1 MPQFRIV
8 GLSRT
13 TLFVSTLF
21 PAWLAAMVLA
31 ACIMLQAGLAPAVE
45 STNDMAGGWR
55 LLRSPN
61 PQGGPDAI
69 SVSHT
74 ADVTKSDLDLA
85 GMMLKCSEHGP
96 EIAIVVVEPFS
107 PRARPEVTIGAS
119 GQEWHFGA
127 SIGPP
132 GAQLILP
139 PEAAQLAMGRW
150 QRATELSIQVKSE
163 ERSFAGVIPI
173 ADLATAFATLLANCP
188 SH

>member
-31 ACIMLQAGLAPAVE
+31 ACIMLQAGLALAVE
-45 STNDMAGGWR
+45 SANDMAGGWR

-127 SIGPP
+127 SVGPP

-150 QRATELSIQVKSE
+150 QRATELSIQVKSG